1 MPTYNVAMDI
11 AFELPNCKDHEGETV
26 TPQQIREAILTRLA
40 SLDDEQL
47 KQAVDFFDSYE
58 EETLKF
64 RMSYECLCGETWEM
78 EHDCCCND
86 RCPKCDTEIEPYEVV
101 DA

>member
-1 MPTYNVAMDI
+1 MVTYNVMMDI
-11 AFELPNCKDHEGETV
+11 AFTLRDSKDPDGKTA
-26 TPQQIREAILTRLA
+26 TSQQIREAILTRLA
-40 SLDDEQL
+40 SLDDQEL
-47 KQAVDFFDSYE
+47 KEAVGFCDSYE